1 LNDKIKAMAEEKTF
15 SANDASKL
23 WQLVKSD
30 MATRGDFLQYDVSLE
45 LPASKTLLTIDI
57 DLGGGF
63 QGGISTTTFK
73 AHLSAVPAFRFAI
86 HDETFMDEIGKFFG
100 MQDVIIGYPEFDDLL
115 IIKTDNEEMTRLMF
129 SEPDTRKTI
138 QSLTNFSLFVEHT
151 EGSPS
156 SLHLIINEG
165 ITAAE
170 KLEELH
176 SAFLSVLTNLKKI

>member
-1 LNDKIKAMAEEKTF
+1 LNDKIKAMADSKTF
-15 SANDASKL
+15 SANDVPQL

-30 MATRGDFLQYDVSLE
+30 MASGSDFLQYDASLE
-45 LPASKTLLTIDI
+45 LPASKTFLTIDI

-63 QGGISTTTFK
+63 QGGISTTSFK
-73 AHLSAVPAFRFAI
+73 AHLSAVPGFRFAI

-100 MQDVIIGYPEFDDLL
+100 MQDVVIGYPEFDDLL
-115 IIKTDNEEMTRLMF
+115 IIKTDNEDMTRLVF
-129 SEPDTRKTI
+129 SELDARKTI
-138 QSLTNFSLFVEHT
+138 QTLSNFSLFVEHA

-165 ITAAE
+165 ITAFE

-176 SAFLSVLTNLKKI
+176 TAFLSVLTKLEEI